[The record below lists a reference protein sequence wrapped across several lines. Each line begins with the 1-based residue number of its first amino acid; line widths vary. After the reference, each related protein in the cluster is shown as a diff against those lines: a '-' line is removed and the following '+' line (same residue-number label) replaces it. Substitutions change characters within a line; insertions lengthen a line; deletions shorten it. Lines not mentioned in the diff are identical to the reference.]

1 MHTSARSLTDDPGSS
16 TDDPGFVVLDVML
29 RLHGIEPGAEQLGRW
44 AACRPLGITEI
55 LHCARETD
63 LGARV
68 RKLTWK
74 HLIEAPLP
82 AIVVLRDGGFLL
94 LGRVNSDQAVVVK
107 PGASRPTLVTRAEF
121 EAAWDGRLIVVKR
134 RRAIAVRLRRLLR
147 APSGYAG
154 GLLRQLPRK
163 VHGFYKHESA
173 QQAVRAGANAGG
185 TAVLVFADHAR
196 KLGRAVAKFNPEAG
210 RRPEELAFLPAALE
224 IVETPPSPIGR
235 AVTFSIIGTFV
246 VALLW
251 ASFGTVDI
259 VAVAP
264 GKLIPSSRT
273 KTIQPFET
281 GVVRGIHV
289 RDGTMVKSGDLLIE
303 LDPTMSGAELGRL
316 KSDLL
321 AARFDIAR
329 LTAALIGKNDP
340 LAAFKAPDE
349 TQSTLVETH
358 RRLLVSQTAE
368 QNAKLAAIDRQVKQ
382 KEAERATSKATIEKL
397 KATLKPLQQR
407 VEIREQ
413 LVEKQLVS
421 KLTYL
426 TEMQELVGQQQEILV
441 QTSRY
446 SEADAAIAALMVT
459 RTRTV
464 AEYERMLL
472 EERSKAEQKAA
483 GLAQDVIKAEQRK
496 NLQRLTAPIDGMV
509 QQLQVHT
516 IGGVVT
522 PAQSLMLVV
531 PTESRLEVEAM
542 ISNRD
547 IGFVQVDQDV
557 AIKVDTFSFTRY
569 GMLHGKILSI
579 SQDAIAR
586 NKPPERLAEAAGAET
601 ASSEP
606 KGQELVYAAR
616 IAIDRTHIDIENTRV
631 NLSAGMAVT
640 GEVKTGSRSL
650 ISYLLSP
657 LVRYKQESMRE
668 R

>member
-1 MHTSARSLTDDPGSS
+1 MHTNSSSLTDDQGSS

-29 RLHGIEPGAEQLGRW
+29 HLHGIAATAEQLGRW
-44 AACRPLGITEI
+44 ARRPLGIAEI
-55 LHCARETD
+55 LHCARETG
-63 LGARV
+63 LAART
-68 RKLTWK
+68 RRLTWK
-74 HLIEAPLP
+74 RLIETPLP

-94 LGRVNSDQAVVVK
+94 LGRVSGDEAVVVK

-121 EAAWDGRLIVVKR
+121 EAAWDGRLIVVR
-134 RRAIAVRLRRLLR
+134 NRGPIALRLRRLLR
-147 APSGYAG
+147 TWSAYAG
-154 GLLRQLPRK
+154 GFLHQLPTRI
-163 VHGFYKHESA
+163 HGLVKHERA
-173 QQAVRAGANAGG
+173 KQAGRTGVDAGG
-185 TAVLVFADHAR
+185 TAVLVFSDHAR
-196 KLGRAVAKFNPEAG
+196 KLGRAVAKFNPETG
-210 RRPEELAFLPAALE
+210 RRSDELAFLPAALE
-224 IVETPPSPIGR
+224 IVETPPSPVGR
-235 AVTFSIIGTFV
+235 AVIFSIIGAFV
-246 VALLW
+246 AALLW

-264 GKLIPSSRT
+264 GKLIPSSGT

-289 RDGTMVKSGDLLIE
+289 HDGQVVKRGDLLIE
-303 LDPTMSGAELGRL
+303 LDPTMSGAELGRS

-329 LTAALIGKNDP
+329 LTAALIGQNDP
-340 LAAFKAPDE
+340 LAAFKAPDA

-358 RRLLVSQTAE
+358 RRLLVSQAAE

-397 KATLKPLQQR
+397 KATLEPLQQR
-407 VEIREQ
+407 VEIRGQ

-421 KLTYL
+421 RITYL
-426 TEMQELVGQQQEILV
+426 TELQELVGQQQEILV
-441 QTSRY
+441 QKSRY
-446 SEADAAIAALMVT
+446 NEAEAAIAALIET

-464 AEYERMLL
+464 AEYDRALL
-472 EERSKAEQKAA
+472 EERAKAEQKAA
-483 GLAQDVIKAEQRK
+483 GLAQDVIKAEQRT
-496 NLQRLTAPIDGMV
+496 NLQKLTAPIDGMV

-547 IGFVQVDQDV
+547 IGFVEVNQDV
-557 AIKVDTFSFTRY
+557 AIKIDTFSFTRY
-569 GMLHGKILSI
+569 GMLQGKILSI

-586 NKPPERLAEAAGAET
+586 NKPPERLADAAGAEPT
-601 ASSEP
+601 SSEP

-616 IAIDRTHIDIENTRV
+616 MSIDRTHMDIENKRV

-640 GEVKTGSRSL
+640 GEIKTGSRSL

-657 LVRYKQESMRE
+657 LLRYKQESMRE